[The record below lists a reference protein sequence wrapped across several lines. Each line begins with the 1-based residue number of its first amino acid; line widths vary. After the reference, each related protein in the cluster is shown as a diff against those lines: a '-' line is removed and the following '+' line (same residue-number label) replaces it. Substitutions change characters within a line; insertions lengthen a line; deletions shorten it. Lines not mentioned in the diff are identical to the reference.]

1 MERYAF
7 DVIGSKDKAVAIID
21 SRVENEKKIAQDIL
35 KRHKN
40 VKSVL
45 KKRSG
50 RAGVYRIYDLKLV
63 AGSRDTEVIHKEHGY
78 LLKLD
83 PKKVYFSPREATERK
98 RIAEKVKSKE
108 NVLVM
113 FSGIGPFAIAIAK
126 KRPKANIVAIEINLD
141 GVLYAEKNINL
152 NKIKNV
158 KNYCWDVKDA
168 RYLGKFDR
176 IVMPLPE
183 TAVEFLDSA
192 FLCSKKGT
200 VIHLYGI
207 STEQKRFSDLKK
219 KVKEI
224 AKTFNIKYKIISEQ
238 KVLPYAPNML
248 KVRLDIKVL

>member
-21 SRVENEKKIAQDIL
+21 SKIEDEKKIAKDIL

-45 KKRSG
+45 KKKSG
-50 RAGVYRIYDLKLV
+50 RTGVYRIHNRKLV

-78 LLKLD
+78 FLKLD

-98 RIAEKVKSKE
+98 RIAEKIKPKE

-113 FSGIGPFAIAIAK
+113 FSGIGPYAIAIAK

-141 GVLYAEKNINL
+141 AVLYAEKNIKL
-152 NKIKNV
+152 NKIKNIR
-158 KNYCWDVKDA
+158 NYCWDVKEA

-176 IVMPLPE
+176 IIMPLPE
-183 TAVEFLDSA
+183 TAIEFLDAA
-192 FLCSKKGT
+192 FLSSKKGT
-200 VIHLYGI
+200 IIHLYGI
-207 STEQKRFSDLKK
+207 SNEQKKFSDLKK

-224 AKTFNIKYKIISEQ
+224 AKTFNIKYKIINEQ
-238 KVLPYAPNML
+238 KVLPYAPKML